1 MPMIEFSERDLL
13 RGRIVEPA
21 WYVLNVESV
30 GEAPSKDG
38 GSVNYPVE
46 ATIVQN
52 DDNGDTKFA
61 GTPITWN
68 FNSKAMGFSVG
79 FLKAMGVDV
88 QPGKRYDL
96 GGAAGKQI
104 VVFVENAEYEGRTI
118 NRVNHKYRSLKAET
132 V

>member
-13 RGRIVEPA
+13 RGKVVEPA
-21 WYVLNVESV
+21 WYVMRIESI

-38 GSVNYPVE
+38 GSVNFPVE
-46 ATIVQN
+46 GTIVKN
-52 DDNGDTKFA
+52 DDTGSEEYA
-61 GTPITWN
+61 GVPVSWN

-96 GGAAGKQI
+96 GGAAGKEL
-104 VVFVENAEYEGRTI
+104 VVFVENAEWEGRTI
-118 NRVNHKYRSLKAET
+118 NRVNHKYRQMKAET